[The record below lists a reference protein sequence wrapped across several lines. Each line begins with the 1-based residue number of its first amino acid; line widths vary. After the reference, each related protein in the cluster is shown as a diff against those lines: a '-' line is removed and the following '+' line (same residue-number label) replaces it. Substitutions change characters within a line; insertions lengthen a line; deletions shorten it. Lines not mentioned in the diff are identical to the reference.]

1 MSYNNANIN
10 GMIELIKGMNAI
22 DLMELVK
29 AIEETFGVSAAMQM
43 SAGAGV
49 ASNDDQAEVRAE
61 KTEFKIVIKTVGSSA
76 INVIKAIRVILPG
89 LGLKEAKD
97 LAVDGAVIKEGVN
110 KEESEKIKK
119 ALLDAGASV
128 DVV

>member
-1 MSYNNANIN
+1 
-10 GMIELIKGMNAI
+10 
-22 DLMELVK
+22 
-29 AIEETFGVSAAMQM
+29 
-43 SAGAGV
+43 
-49 ASNDDQAEVRAE
+49 
-61 KTEFKIVIKTVGSSA
+61 
-76 INVIKAIRVILPG
+76 LPG